1 MQQYTIMLLGIVSFA
16 WASCARS
23 QEDTQLSAAEL
34 VARCR
39 SYLEEPGSDNAVFC
53 DAYVRGFLDGAVSVD
68 SRVRLVPEIES
79 ESWLER
85 ARRTRLPGS
94 RLFGRPAY
102 CIEAEVPRGQ
112 IIADLVAHAAS
123 SPPSA
128 EIWAG
133 DFLALVL
140 RRMHP
145 C

>member
-1 MQQYTIMLLGIVSFA
+1 MQQYTILLLGIVSFA
-16 WASCARS
+16 WASCAHS
-23 QEDTQLSAAEL
+23 QEATQLSAAEL
-34 VARCR
+34 VAHCR
-39 SYLEEPGSDNAVFC
+39 SYLEEPGSGNAVFC
-53 DAYVRGFLDGAVSVD
+53 DAYVRGFLDGAVSID
-68 SRVRLVPEIES
+68 SRVRLVPEIGS

-85 ARRTRLPGS
+85 ARRTRLPRS

-102 CIEAEVPRGQ
+102 CIEAEVHRGQ

-128 EIWAG
+128 EVWAG